1 MSTAILT
8 DLSLRLRANTAE
20 LQQGLE
26 RAKAN
31 IKNFRKD
38 TRDATNQIKGAFSD
52 LGGAVSEGLS
62 RIGGGFSA
70 MTGAIGGAL
79 KSVKGLTAGMNGL
92 TKAVIA
98 SGIGA
103 IFVAVGVALA
113 GIISYFKGS
122 VDGAGKLASVMGVLK
137 GIFEVFK
144 DILIGVGRFL
154 VSMFENPKQAVA
166 DLWEAIKT
174 NLANRFEG
182 LVQVFVKGWQVIA
195 NGAKGV
201 GFAIAGI
208 FNEEKREQSKKYF
221 DDMKTRLVDMGKAAF
236 QVATG
241 MNFDEAAQKAKEK
254 FQEVSAEIKAIQ
266 ELNVRRHKFELSEIE
281 DITNEARLLRDI
293 ANQREI
299 AGDAALTIAER
310 QEAANKALALNEEY
324 YAGEIGD
331 AKELLAIKQRENQLT
346 EVSMEDLKEEKELEA
361 KVLELEEERAKTTK
375 KIKNDIERAIRE
387 QAAEE
392 KRALE
397 EQKKAEEEAGKAKL
411 AEEKRIA
418 DSIAAYREKKLSE
431 TLEGELMLLADR
443 YQKGE
448 IFEEEYRG
456 ERLRILEEIAKRN
469 RELTAEEIK
478 LAEEAKQKKIETVTG
493 YMEAALQATE
503 AVSMMF
509 EAAKNKELQTAG
521 DNEEKKAAIEKKYA
535 KKQKSLAIIQAII
548 NTALGITKAIGQG
561 GILGFITG
569 ALVAA
574 AGAAQIAVIASQ
586 PLAKGGIAYSP
597 VNALVGEYP
606 GAARNPEVIAPLDK
620 LKGIIQGGNQDSG
633 ERVVRWEIE
642 GYKLVGILEKQMK
655 LNGAF

>member
-38 TRDATNQIKGAFSD
+38 TKDATNQIKGAFSD
-52 LGGAVSEGLS
+52 LGGAVSAGLS

-70 MTGAIGGAL
+70 MTGAVGGAL

-92 TKAVIA
+92 TKAVIS

-103 IFVAVGVALA
+103 IFVAVGLALA

-122 VDGAGKLASVMGVLK
+122 VDGAGKLASVMGFLK

-144 DILIGVGRFL
+144 DILVQVGRFL

-166 DLWEAIKT
+166 DLWESIKT

-182 LVQVFVKGWQVIA
+182 LVQVFVKGWQIIA

-201 GFAIAGI
+201 GLAIAGI
-208 FNEEKREQSKKYF
+208 FNEEKREESKKYF
-221 DDMKTRLVDMGKAAF
+221 DAMKTGLVDMGKAAF

-241 MNFDEAAQKAKEK
+241 MNFDEAAAKAAEKLKEVK
-254 FQEVSAEIKAIQ
+254 AEIEAIQ
-266 ELNVRRHKFELSEIE
+266 ALNVRRHKFELSEIE

-293 ANQREI
+293 GIQREI
-299 AGDAALTIAER
+299 AADAALSIAER
-310 QEAANKALALNEEY
+310 QEAATNALALNAEY

-331 AKELLAIKQRENQLT
+331 AKELLAIKRAENAIT
-346 EVSMEDLKEEKELEA
+346 EVSLEDLKEEKTLEA
-361 KVLELEEERAKTTK
+361 EVMKLEEEKARAEK

-392 KRALE
+392 KRALD
-397 EQKKAEEEAGKAKL
+397 EQKKAEEEAGKVKL

-431 TLEGELMLLADR
+431 TLEGELLLLADR

-456 ERLRILEEIAKRN
+456 ERLRVMEEIAKRN

-478 LAEEAKQKKIETVTG
+478 LAEEARQKKLDAATS
-493 YMEAALQATE
+493 YMEAALQMTDIISQMYE
-503 AVSMMF
+503 AS
-509 EAAKNKELQTAG
+509 KNKEVAAAG
-521 DNEEKKAAIEKKYA
+521 ANEEKKAAIEKKYA
-535 KKQKSLAIIQAII
+535 KKQKSLAIVQAII

-620 LKGIIQGGNQDSG
+620 LKGLIQGGNQGSRG
-633 ERVVRWEIE
+633 GNVRFEID